1 MYPKGYLYSTDIT
14 RQTLEAD
21 EQIAYSTAINCL
33 ASKPSQL
40 DQTNYPGAINR
51 YMDFA
56 VIHINRTLEMHIDGF
71 FNTWHRMFVHLFEQ
85 ELKTQCG
92 YTGVHPY
99 WNWVETQ
106 EMGLVNSKMF
116 DGSATSMSGDGSYN
130 ASAGPVVLGPNLT
143 VPNGNGGGPIVSG
156 PFVKW
161 QVSMNNVPISTITSG
176 TGLPAD
182 TFDLNQ
188 RPLTRDL
195 NQYIADTWSTQAALD
210 NLLACLDADCF
221 ELYMSGVPGSSSLG
235 MHSSGHFITGGI
247 GADFFASPQDP
258 FFFLHHAEVDRI
270 FTTWQGMHPDAA
282 LGLSGT
288 ETCLNIPPSPNATL
302 TSWEPDW
309 GYLFPSVQVG
319 ELMSTSAGPFCYTYD
334 TLVQPQSSTPA
345 PSGDPTWKRKAG
357 SA

>member
-1 MYPKGYLYSTDIT
+1 M
-14 RQTLEAD
+14 
-21 EQIAYSTAINCL
+21 
-33 ASKPSQL
+33 
-40 DQTNYPGAINR
+40 
-51 YMDFA
+51 
-56 VIHINRTLEMHIDGF
+56 
-71 FNTWHRMFVHLFEQ
+71 
-85 ELKTQCG
+85 
-92 YTGVHPY
+92 
-99 WNWVETQ
+99 
-106 EMGLVNSKMF
+106 NS
-116 DGSATSMSGDGSYN
+116 
-130 ASAGPVVLGPNLT
+130 
-143 VPNGNGGGPIVSG
+143 
-156 PFVKW
+156 
-161 QVSMNNVPISTITSG
+161 VPISTITSG
-176 TGLPAD
+176 TGLPAG

-195 NQYIADTWSTQAALD
+195 NQYIANTWSTQAALD
-210 NLLACLDADCF
+210 NLLACSNADCF

-302 TSWEPDW
+302 ASWEPDW

-345 PSGDPTWKRKAG
+345 PSGGPTW
-357 SA
+357 